1 MHPAP
6 DQHDAA
12 YPGSMKDAHDGVLL
26 DPRAASSDA
35 HLMHYV
41 SARVVKS
48 LVERRSEGIVLRD
61 LPRGAGAVI
70 TDVDGTA
77 SSSVRMSIPEVV
89 KAAFDAA
96 ADHLEREARESQ
108 EP

>member
-1 MHPAP
+1 
-6 DQHDAA
+6 
-12 YPGSMKDAHDGVLL
+12 MKDADDAVLL
-26 DPRAASSDA
+26 DPRAASTDA
-35 HLMHYV
+35 HLMRHV
-41 SARVVKS
+41 SARVVKA

-61 LPRGAGAVI
+61 PPRGAGAVI
-70 TDVDGTA
+70 TDADGKA
-77 SSSVRMSIPEVV
+77 SSTVRMSIPEVV